1 MGFVADATG
10 PSRSFIVLF
19 AAMQSGNSAHTDNIA
34 GMDHTSTKSWVR
46 LERGRSHNR
55 VLRNTVPCS
64 RERLLKPRQGT
75 RAQDRDQERP
85 RLLRST
91 LRRAILLR
99 IHTLL
104 YNDIEQ
110 MMVQQ
115 TTPVT
120 LLR

>member
-1 MGFVADATG
+1 M
-10 PSRSFIVLF
+10 R
-19 AAMQSGNSAHTDNIA
+19 SGNLARMGNIA
-34 GMDHTSTKSWVR
+34 AMDHTSTKSSGR
-46 LERGRSHNR
+46 LERGRSPNR
-55 VLRNTVPCS
+55 VIRNTVPCS
-64 RERLLKPRQGT
+64 REQSLKPRQGN
-75 RAQDRDQERP
+75 RAPDQDRERP

-91 LRRAILLR
+91 LRRVILLR

-104 YNDIEQ
+104 YNDIER